1 MAERYAEVKLR
12 EPADAGLFEAEVCM
26 DPSEEPREKKK
37 KQKTFLDEGWEMSR
51 GEDSNIA

>member
-1 MAERYAEVKLR
+1 MR

-51 GEDSNIA
+51 GEDLNIA